1 MSGTFD
7 YICFDDTHAR
17 EFRAFLEA
25 RGVPY
30 ETRADTKDEGH
41 LVVSVPDDLDEE
53 LDDAVEA
60 EFERL
65 EREYEQR
72 LKQALI
78 AEDQAEKRVTA
89 ISVNLS
95 SGETCYVP
103 IPEEMMN
110 RLLSVLSTQEIG
122 DLVDAIVSAVEN
134 PDTRPICHHVTE
146 DGD

>member
-1 MSGTFD
+1 MNGSFD
-7 YICFDDTHAR
+7 YICFDTRHAD

-30 ETRADTKDEGH
+30 ETRPDSKDPEH
-41 LVVSVPDDLDEE
+41 LVVSVPDDLDDA
-53 LDDAVEA
+53 LDEAVE
-60 EFERL
+60 ETYERL

-72 LKQALI
+72 LKQELI

-89 ISVNLS
+89 ISVNLA

-110 RLLSVLSTQEIG
+110 RLLRVLSTEEIG
-122 DLVDAIVSAVEN
+122 ELVDAIVSAVEAR
-134 PDTRPICHHVTE
+134 DTRPICHHVQ
-146 DGD
+146 DD